1 MNNNLVANRY
11 DVSVNGRNIVYYHFP
26 AENPNSPVL
35 FILHGHDF
43 AAQPTSY
50 RNRNWHVVCPM
61 DRFGIKKGGGWFLG
75 EDGDFFWIDGMRA
88 IVQRLKDQ
96 GAGDIYFWGSS
107 MGGFGSLLHGY
118 LNRAKAVYANVP
130 QTKLLGTAYS
140 DFGMR
145 KYFEKIFGSR
155 NTEPWNDLKK
165 VITEDVGCYYFLCF
179 NQFEKNNY
187 FVEHCLPFV
196 SHLNSIG
203 APLYLEVR
211 PLDTHGKNHG
221 ISETIMMFERFVK

>member
-1 MNNNLVANRY
+1 
-11 DVSVNGRNIVYYHFP
+11 
-26 AENPNSPVL
+26 
-35 FILHGHDF
+35 
-43 AAQPTSY
+43 
-50 RNRNWHVVCPM
+50 
-61 DRFGIKKGGGWFLG
+61 
-75 EDGDFFWIDGMRA
+75 MRT

-96 GAGDIYFWGSS
+96 GSGDIYFWGSS
-107 MGGFGSLLHGY
+107 MGGFGALLHGY

-145 KYFEKIFGSR
+145 KYFEKIFSGCNAEPSGRDRERFRRCLSDIQRSR
-155 NTEPWNDLKK
+155 SGKLGLLATSSPEHAQSGTNQAQYCWQTEAMLDENRTLGEGADCRIIRIAQKLDTHAFALAEPWNDLKK
-165 VITEDVGCYYFLCF
+165 VIAEDVGCCYFLCF

-187 FVEHCLPFV
+187 FVEHCLPFI

-203 APLYLEVR
+203 APFYLEVR

-221 ISETIMMFERFVK
+221 INETILMFERFVR